1 MKGWSSDNAGNHIPP
16 KSQKPKVSGVRSSI
30 NPSGIIKHVFLKRNE
45 FVEINRANVDDVAAD
60 EISLYVLNDGDF
72 YRRVIIPNSDNIVRR
87 MLRND
92 FEKNYLF
99 TKKTFLDHIGK
110 EAIDCYEKEFGTPSN
125 PMRINPDTRR
135 AIAQQVAEKIYDQ
148 AREEVRYKNDPKLKF
163 LIEKKTGEREEYLE
177 SKNNIAKA
185 MENF

>member
-1 MKGWSSDNAGNHIPP
+1 MKGWSSDKGGNHIPP

-60 EISLYVLNDGDF
+60 EISLYVANDGDF
-72 YRRVIIPNSDNIVRR
+72 YRRVVIPNSKNIAKH

-92 FEKNYLF
+92 FEKNHMF
-99 TKKTFLDHIGK
+99 TKKSFLDHLGK

-125 PMRINPDTRR
+125 PMRINADTRR
-135 AIAQQVAEKIYDQ
+135 AIGQQVAENIYDH
-148 AREEVRYKNDPKLKF
+148 ARDEVRYKNNPKMQY
-163 LIEKKTGEREEYLE
+163 LIEKKVGEREEYLE
-177 SKNNIAKA
+177 SKNNISRA